1 MPGIVF
7 PRHRKIKMSKKNKKK
22 SPESPA
28 PITGKTAEIKDVR
41 RPKYYKRATIL
52 HLCTFITCFTLFV
65 FFSIK
70 IANQPLSEM
79 QPATCTGWY
88 YDGNPDTGLPDK
100 FEFSATPAA
109 AMELAQ
115 LLDSTPSQLN
125 LERTQVYGEIN
136 FTFAR
141 NKRTRKF
148 IIAANGVN
156 DTQGLFRL
164 KDISI
169 DQVKEI
175 VNKK

>member
-1 MPGIVF
+1 
-7 PRHRKIKMSKKNKKK
+7 MSKKNKKK

-28 PITGKTAEIKDVR
+28 PITGKNAEIRDVR

-52 HLCTFITCFTLFV
+52 HIFTFITCFTLFV
-65 FFSIK
+65 FFSMK

-79 QPATCTGWY
+79 QPAACTGWY
-88 YDGNPDTGLPDK
+88 YDGNPETGQQEK
-100 FEFSATPAA
+100 VEFSAAPAA

-115 LLDSTPSQLN
+115 LLDSTPSNQLGWGKCEN
-125 LERTQVYGEIN
+125 YGEIN
-136 FTFAR
+136 FTFAC
-141 NKRTRKF
+141 NKRIRKF
-148 IIAANGVN
+148 IITEKGVN

-175 VNKK
+175 VSKK

>member
-1 MPGIVF
+1 
-7 PRHRKIKMSKKNKKK
+7 MSKKNKKK

-28 PITGKTAEIKDVR
+28 PITGKNAEIRDVR

-52 HLCTFITCFTLFV
+52 HIFTFITCFTLFV
-65 FFSIK
+65 FFSMK

-88 YDGNPDTGLPDK
+88 YDGNPETGQQEK
-100 FEFSATPAA
+100 VEFSAAPAA

-115 LLDSTPSQLN
+115 LLDSTPSNQLGWGKY
-125 LERTQVYGEIN
+125 EIYGEIN

-148 IIAANGVN
+148 IITQNGVN

-175 VNKK
+175 VSKK

>member
-1 MPGIVF
+1 
-7 PRHRKIKMSKKNKKK
+7 MSKKNKKK
-22 SPESPA
+22 SPQSPA
-28 PITGKTAEIKDVR
+28 PITGRNAEIRDVR

-52 HLCTFITCFTLFV
+52 HIFTFITCFTLFV

-88 YDGNPDTGLPDK
+88 LAGNPETGQQEK
-100 FEFSATPAA
+100 VEFSAAPAA

-115 LLDSTPSQLN
+115 LLDSTPSQFSWKKSQ
-125 LERTQVYGEIN
+125 TYGEIN

-148 IIAANGVN
+148 IIAENGVN

-169 DQVKEI
+169 DQIKET
-175 VNKK
+175 VRKK

>member
-1 MPGIVF
+1 
-7 PRHRKIKMSKKNKKK
+7 MSKKNKKK
-22 SPESPA
+22 SSQSPA
-28 PITGKTAEIKDVR
+28 PITGKTAEIRDVR
-41 RPKYYKRATIL
+41 RPKYYKRATVL
-52 HLCTFITCFTLFV
+52 HICTFITCFTLFI
-65 FFSIK
+65 FFSFK

-88 YDGNPDTGLPDK
+88 YDGNPETGLPDK
-100 FEFSATPAA
+100 FEFTATPAA

-115 LLDSTPSQLN
+115 LLDSTPSQFYWGKA
-125 LERTQVYGEIN
+125 QIYGEIN

-148 IIAANGVN
+148 IIAQNGVN

-164 KDISI
+164 KEISR

-175 VNKK
+175 VSKK

>member
-1 MPGIVF
+1 
-7 PRHRKIKMSKKNKKK
+7 MSKKKKK
-22 SPESPA
+22 STQSPA
-28 PITGKTAEIKDVR
+28 PITGRTAEIRDVR

-52 HLCTFITCFTLFV
+52 HIFTFITCFTLFV

-88 YDGNPDTGLPDK
+88 LAGNPETGQQEK
-100 FEFSATPAA
+100 VEFSATPTA

-169 DQVKEI
+169 DQIKET
-175 VNKK
+175 VRKK